1 MGWLNRLSGIC
12 DLASEHGE
20 MVDHML
26 EFVNWFMLV
35 LFIGWTAFLC
45 VAIYRFRAKKNPRA
59 NYYGVRNHASTHIEV
74 GVIITEVVL
83 LLGFAYPLW
92 GRRVDEFPQDGADI
106 VRVRAVGEQFR
117 WIFHYAGAD
126 GKFGRVDPELM
137 SATELIGLDPGD
149 PNGKDDFTS
158 VQELV
163 LPINRRAIIGVTSKD
178 VIHNLA
184 LVPMRI
190 TQDATP
196 GMEAHMWF
204 VPQKPGEWDIV
215 CGQLCGANHANMRA
229 TLTVKSEQEFD
240 TWFKEKSPVPASPAA
255 PAGVAPAAPP
265 SAPGGSPAP
274 PAPAPGAAP
283 APPTVPSP
291 GN

>member
-1 MGWLNRLSGIC
+1 
-12 DLASEHGE
+12 
-20 MVDHML
+20 
-26 EFVNWFMLV
+26 
-35 LFIGWTAFLC
+35 

-74 GVIITEVVL
+74 GVIITEIVL

-126 GKFGRVDPELM
+126 GKFGRVDAELM

-158 VQELV
+158 VQELI

-190 TQDATP
+190 AQDATP
-196 GMEAHMWF
+196 GVEAHMWF
-204 VPQKPGEWDIV
+204 VPQKTGTWDIV

-229 TLTVKSEQEFD
+229 TLEVKHEAEFD
-240 TWFKEKSPVPASPAA
+240 TWFKEKSPAGPAA
-255 PAGVAPAAPP
+255 PAPASPP
-265 SAPGGSPAP
+265 GTPSSPAP
-274 PAPAPGAAP
+274 SPGATAPPQATPVPRATPAPG
-283 APPTVPSP
+283 
-291 GN
+291 N

>member
-1 MGWLNRLSGIC
+1 MGLLNRLTGIC

-20 MVDHML
+20 MVDHVF
-26 EFVNWFMLV
+26 EFVNWFMLI
-35 LFIGWTAFLC
+35 LFVGWTAFLG

-74 GVIITEVVL
+74 GVIITEIVL

-126 GKFGRVDPELM
+126 GRFGRVDPELM
-137 SATELIGLDPGD
+137 SATELIGLDPAD

-158 VQELV
+158 LQELI

-178 VIHNLA
+178 VIHNLH

-190 TQDATP
+190 TQDAIP
-196 GMEAHMWF
+196 GTEAHMWF
-204 VPQKPGEWDIV
+204 VPQKVGTWDIV

-229 TLTVKSEQEFD
+229 TLEVKFEDQFD
-240 TWFKEKSPVPASPAA
+240 AWLKEKSPAPPAVPGATPPAPSPPPPAGTTPVPASPPA
-255 PAGVAPAAPP
+255 PV
-265 SAPGGSPAP
+265 PAP
-274 PAPAPGAAP
+274 PAPPRP
-283 APPTVPSP
+283 A
-291 GN
+291 N